1 MNPTE
6 PDRHVLQVVDHR
18 GRGLRLTWSYAGD
31 RYGHEIAYVSE
42 AGVVVCLVAQLG
54 CDGDPWPS
62 SPPVQQVSLVS
73 PPRGGRAALLLG
85 MAGRSHWSQSVEGV
99 EGVEG
104 ALCVVFDIACRAAE
118 RPVWLGNAYRTRLPV
133 EIPSP
138 TAARVAVASGVR
150 LTLNAV
156 AECAL
161 AGATDHPEQFA
172 PRAGE
177 PDVASA
183 GGPASRGASG
193 GDAADECGAAGRGL
207 AIAAA
212 VPDAIRFP
220 ATVRWKFQIGID
232 AAQAARSLAIA
243 DETPLSERVECGASI

>member
-6 PDRHVLQVVDHR
+6 PDRHVLQVIDHR

-85 MAGRSHWSQSVEGV
+85 MAGRSHWSQSVEGD
-99 EGVEG
+99 EGDEG
-104 ALCVVFDIACRAAE
+104 ALRVVFDIACRAAE

-150 LTLNAV
+150 LTLSAV

-172 PRAGE
+172 PGAMR
-177 PDVASA
+177 PDVAA
-183 GGPASRGASG
+183 ACGPASRTASG
-193 GDAADECGAAGRGL
+193 GDAASKCGAAGRSL
-207 AIAAA
+207 VIVATE
-212 VPDAIRFP
+212 PDAARFP
-220 ATVRWKFQIGID
+220 ATVRWKYQIAIETAD
-232 AAQAARSLAIA
+232 SLATA
-243 DETPLSERVECGASI
+243 DEAPVAERVAAGAKI